1 MRGAGYTSSP
11 DAMQADLTRGGSSS
25 DGTDSAGGAGR
36 WFEGGW
42 DPEPEPEPS
51 DGGSGA
57 SLANAI
63 LCCDC
68 SHWDMANIASI
79 LRLIASVG

>member
-1 MRGAGYTSSP
+1 MYCIWLHAVGCLGGTVGAGYTSSP
-11 DAMQADLTRGGSSS
+11 DAMQADLTRGGGSS
-25 DGTDSAGGAGR
+25 DGTDSGGGAGR

-57 SLANAI
+57 SL
-63 LCCDC
+63 
-68 SHWDMANIASI
+68 
-79 LRLIASVG
+79 LRFY